1 MKPVLSS
8 LLFFVLFVLFAC
20 SEKVAPKSILD
31 APLGGDVMT
40 LDPAKAIDR
49 YSIHLLSQSYEPLYE
64 YHYLLRPYT
73 LKPHLASDFP
83 QISQDGIRY
92 TFKIREGVPYHA
104 GAWIK
109 GKERFIS
116 SHDFITQI
124 KRIAFKGSGGE
135 MWWLF
140 DGKIAGLNEF
150 REKAGTDWNN
160 INTID
165 VTGLKAPDDRTLIID
180 LLKPIPQ
187 FIYHLAMI
195 QAVPIPWE
203 AVVYYSND
211 LSKADVGTGPF
222 VLQYP
227 LVKGIYE
234 FDRSKNYRSTT
245 YPKDGDRF
253 AYDWGLLQDAGK
265 RIPFLDGLRFHVF
278 SNETESWKNLIS
290 GKIGFLSL
298 SGEMLKAHQSLPDLK
313 KELERKS
320 LRLQMFPTLTY
331 YWLAFNMRDPVLGK
345 NLNLRKAIAH
355 SINFED
361 FINQCTQYT
370 GMQANSLFPPG
381 IEGHHPSHKLP
392 WSYNPEKAKQFLALA
407 GYSKG
412 RKLPNITY
420 TAKDSSETQKSIAEF
435 VKVSLEKIGFTV
447 TIDWCEN
454 REAFNQRLQSNT
466 LQIWEGGWMLDY
478 PDPENVL
485 QLLYSKNHLPGP
497 NKWFWSNE
505 KFDEL
510 FLEFRN
516 LSPLDHK
523 RPPLLSKMEQIVE
536 EDAPWIFLYYDR
548 SFMIRH
554 NSLKNFRYTDLFN
567 NYYKYLRIEGQ

>member
-1 MKPVLSS
+1 MKTA
-8 LLFFVLFVLFAC
+8 LLPLFLLFVLSAC
-20 SEKVAPKSILD
+20 TGRVTKENILN
-31 APLGGDVMT
+31 APLGGEVMT

-49 YSIHLLSQSYEPLYE
+49 YSVHLLSQSYEPLYE
-64 YHYLLRPYT
+64 YHYLIRPYT
-73 LKPHLASDFP
+73 LKPHLAADLP
-83 QISQDGIRY
+83 QISNDGKHY
-92 TFKIREGVPYHA
+92 VFKISQGIPYHP
-104 GAWIK
+104 GPWIK
-109 GKERFIS
+109 GPGRFVTAQ
-116 SHDFITQI
+116 DFITQI
-124 KRIAFKGSGGE
+124 KRIAYKGSGGE

-140 DGKIAGLNEF
+140 DGKVVGLNEF
-150 REKAGTDWNN
+150 REKAGTDWHN
-160 INTID
+160 IGSLD
-165 VTGLKAPDDRTLIID
+165 VAGLSAPNDHTLIID

-211 LSKADVGTGPF
+211 LTKADIGTGPF
-222 VLQYP
+222 VLKHP

-234 FDRSKNYRSTT
+234 LDRFKDYRSTT

-278 SNETESWKNLIS
+278 LNEAESWKNLLA

-298 SGEMLKAHQSLPDLK
+298 SGEMLKTHQSLPDLK
-313 KELERKS
+313 KELEKKS

-331 YWLAFNMRDPVLGK
+331 YWLAFNMKDPVLGK
-345 NLNLRKAIAH
+345 NRNLRMAIAH
-355 SINFED
+355 AINFEN
-361 FINQCTQYT
+361 FINLCTQYT

-381 IEGHHPSHKLP
+381 IDGHHPSHKFP
-392 WSYNPEKAKQFLALA
+392 WSYNPEKAKHFLALA
-407 GYSKG
+407 GYPAG
-412 RKLPNITY
+412 RKLPSITY
-420 TAKDSSETQKSIAEF
+420 TTKDGSETQRSIAEF
-435 VKVSLEKIGFTV
+435 IKASLEKIGFTV

-454 REAFNQRLQSNT
+454 REAFNRRLHSNK
-466 LQIWEGGWMLDY
+466 LQIWEGGWLLDY

-497 NKWFWSNE
+497 NKWLWSNE
-505 KFDEL
+505 NFDRL

-516 LSPLDHK
+516 LSPLDRK
-523 RPPLLSKMEQIVE
+523 RQPLLSKMEEIVE
-536 EDAPWIFLYYDR
+536 RDVPWILLYYDR

-554 NSLKNFRYTDLFN
+554 NSLKNYRYTDLFN